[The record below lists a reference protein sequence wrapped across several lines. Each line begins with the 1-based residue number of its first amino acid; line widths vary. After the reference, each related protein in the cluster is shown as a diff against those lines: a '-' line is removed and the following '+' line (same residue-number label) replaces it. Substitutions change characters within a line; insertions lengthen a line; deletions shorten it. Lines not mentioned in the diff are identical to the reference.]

1 MSTRLSQYRR
11 VEPALVEQRA
21 APRRPILLSPAVT
34 VSKRKGAPV
43 EATLRDLSVY
53 GCRLAC
59 RASQGE
65 GQAVLLQLGVS
76 EPVSAT
82 VIWNDG
88 EHIGCRF
95 DAPIARALVRELTLV
110 IC

>member
-1 MSTRLSQYRR
+1 MATKLSQFRS
-11 VEPALVEQRA
+11 VGPALVEHRSEPRHRIIVTRA
-21 APRRPILLSPAVT
+21 TL
-34 VSKRKGAPV
+34 RKQGDEPS

-59 RASQGE
+59 ASEHDVGDRLWLRLK
-65 GQAVLLQLGVS
+65 GS
-76 EPVSAT
+76 MPVPAT

-88 EHIGCRF
+88 DHIGCRF
-95 DAPIARALVRELTLV
+95 DEPIERALMRSLTLV